1 MRCCIVRHGETAWNA
16 DRRLQGHQDVPLNG
30 GLGPGRSR
38 RTLFAESPSANTF
51 ATIVSSDLMRARQTA
66 DEIAHALG
74 MAVVS
79 DPGLRERHYGQF
91 EGKTQTEAEAQN
103 PADYA
108 ALVARAELDA
118 APGGAS
124 LYRECSNVLST
135 PFGIWRASKP
145 IMPSSWSPM
154 AGCWICFIAV
164 PWGGP

>member
-16 DRRLQGHQDVPLNG
+16 DRRLQGHQDVPLNEL
-30 GLGPGRSR
+30 GLAQAEAAGRYLLNR
-38 RTLFAESPSANTF
+38 HQQTPFAA
-51 ATIVSSDLMRARQTA
+51 IVSSDLMRARQTA

-118 APGGAS
+118 APGGAEP
-124 LYRECSNVLST
+124 LQGMLER
-135 PFGIWRASKP
+135 I
-145 IMPSSWSPM
+145 
-154 AGCWICFIAV
+154 
-164 PWGGP
+164 